1 MEPREAQAL
10 DAAKLY
16 YGLGCSQDEVSRA
29 LGVSRPTVS
38 KLIQLAKDRGY
49 VEIRIRD
56 PRESASEL
64 ADRLRERFG
73 LDEVRLATGPAQGDL
88 LTEAIGRLAARLI
101 EENVHDGD
109 LIGLSWGRTLYAVAQ
124 QLVPTARRGVQ
135 IVELKG
141 GIPLHSRRTLEYE
154 TMTYFCEAFDA
165 YPRALVVP
173 VLFEHAETRRAVEA
187 ESHVQAVLE
196 LGRQA
201 GTAIFT
207 VGGTS
212 PDSTL
217 FGSEHLLASDREFLL
232 KHAAGDIFSRFYD
245 DAGRECLPSLAE
257 RTIAL
262 SLEELRV
269 KERRICVAAGRSKV
283 RALHTALEAGFVSHL
298 VTDEA
303 TAELVLSAPGRA
315 TGLPS
320 R

>member
-1 MEPREAQAL
+1 MDSREAQAL

-16 YGLGCSQDEVSRA
+16 YGLGCSQDEVART

-38 KLIQLAKDRGY
+38 KLIQLAKERGY

-56 PRESASEL
+56 PRESATEL
-64 ADRLRERFG
+64 VDRLRERYG
-73 LDEVRLATGPAQGDL
+73 LTEVRLATGPAHGDL
-88 LTEAIGRLAARLI
+88 LRQATGRLAARLI

-109 LIGLSWGRTLYAVAQ
+109 LIGLSWGRTLYAVGQ
-124 QLVPTARRGVQ
+124 QLVPTPRRGVQ

-165 YPRALVVP
+165 YPRALMVP
-173 VLFEHAETRRAVEA
+173 VLFEHADTRVAVEA
-187 ESHVQAVLE
+187 DSQVQAVLE

-201 GTAIFT
+201 STAIFT

-212 PDSTL
+212 PDATL
-217 FGSEHLLASDREFLL
+217 FGSGHLSASEREFLL
-232 KHAAGDIFSRFYD
+232 THAVGDIFSRFYD
-245 DAGRECLPSLAE
+245 AAGRECLPELAD

-262 SLEELRV
+262 SLEELRA
-269 KERRICVAAGRSKV
+269 KELRICVAAGRSKA
-283 RALHTALEAGFVSHL
+283 RALAVALEAGFVSHL

-303 TAELVLSAPGRA
+303 TAELVLAAPTR
-315 TGLPS
+315 
-320 R
+320 